1 MIYGYGRVSTK
12 EQKIDLQTEALKKAG
27 CEKIYLEKISGTIKE
42 RPELDKCLASLE
54 LGDTLI
60 VWRMDRLGRSIKNL
74 IELVELFNEK
84 GVNLICINENI
95 NTDNNQGKFFFY
107 LCACF
112 AEMELSLIKER
123 TRAGLAAARARGR
136 FGGRKPK
143 LSEEQQK
150 LLWTLYMDNKPMH
163 ELKVIFGVTT
173 PTIYRYI
180 RNLKKENL
188 KNEKI

>member
-1 MIYGYGRVSTK
+1 MIYGYARVSTID
-12 EQKIDLQTEALKKAG
+12 QNIDLQIEALKKAG
-27 CEKIYLEKISGTIKE
+27 CEKIFSEKMSGSIKD
-42 RPELDKCLASLE
+42 RPELEKCLASLE
-54 LGDTLI
+54 LEDTLI

-74 IELVELFNEK
+74 IELVDLLNEK
-84 GVNLICINENI
+84 GTNLICINENI
-95 NTDNNQGKFFFY
+95 DTDNTQGKFFFY

-112 AEMELSLIKER
+112 AEMELNLIKER
-123 TRAGLAAARARGR
+123 TRAGLAAARARGHM
-136 FGGRKPK
+136 GGRKPK

-180 RNLKKENL
+180 RNLKKGKSE
-188 KNEKI
+188 